1 MKKTIKILINI
12 QLLFVILYFIHL
24 NSYQG
29 LGSDFM
35 FFILM
40 SSFVVSGLLFW
51 QIFKVRN
58 VVGLQ
63 KILGLI
69 CASFPF
75 LFVLSILSL
84 FIFSR

>member
-1 MKKTIKILINI
+1 MKQPINVLII
-12 QLLFVILYFIHL
+12 TQLVFVVLYFIHT

-29 LGSDFM
+29 IGSDFM

-51 QIFKVRN
+51 QIFKVGNSTRI
-58 VVGLQ
+58 Q

-75 LFVLSILSL
+75 LFVLGFLSL
-84 FIFSR
+84 FLFSR